1 MSSFTGIIDG
11 IAADGDGFTTH
22 VPQNW
27 AQGRTTY
34 GGMSASL
41 CVAAA
46 VRQVEGL
53 PPLRAAQFMFIGPA
67 AGALRITARVLR
79 QGKNSVFIGADLVG
93 EAGLATRATL
103 SFVAA
108 RQSSLNYLAR
118 AMPQVPPP
126 LDGKPFFPN
135 AERPSFTTNFETRGT
150 GRRSPKD
157 APREPDLLLW
167 VRHNDPAARHGLAPL
182 IALGDALPPAAIPL
196 FPHPAPISSISWG
209 VDMIHPE
216 AAVAGSPDGWHLLQS
231 RADHVADGYTSQEM
245 TVWNEAGLP
254 LLAARQTIAI
264 FV

>member
-1 MSSFTGIIDG
+1 MTSFTEIIDS
-11 IAADGDGFTTH
+11 IMADGDGFTTH
-22 VPQNW
+22 VPENW
-27 AQGRTTY
+27 SQGRTTY
-34 GGMSASL
+34 GGMSAAL
-41 CVAAA
+41 CVAGAL
-46 VRQVEGL
+46 RPVEAL

-67 AGALRITARVLR
+67 AGTLRITATVLR

-103 SFVAA
+103 SFVTA
-108 RQSSLNYLAR
+108 RASQINYLAR

-126 LDGKPFFPN
+126 LDGKLFFPN
-135 AERPSFTTNFETRGT
+135 AQRPSFTANFETRGT
-150 GRRSPKD
+150 GRRWAKESTP
-157 APREPDLLLW
+157 EPDLLLW
-167 VRHNDPAARHGLAPL
+167 ARHNDTNARHGLAPL
-182 IALGDALPPAAIPL
+182 IALGDALPPAAITL
-196 FPHPAPISSISWG
+196 FPQAGPISSISWG

-216 AAVAGSPDGWHLLQS
+216 AAVAGSTEGWHLLQS